1 MSKRPIHDC
10 QCQICQQ
17 EESHQIKELHSQ
29 MNLLLS
35 RLNEQQRRW
44 YVALEA
50 KKIGHGGV
58 KQMSIV
64 TGMNSE
70 TIKRGRLELEDSLS
84 TRPVERVRVVGGG
97 RPKVEKKT
105 QK

>member
-1 MSKRPIHDC
+1 M
-10 QCQICQQ
+10 
-17 EESHQIKELHSQ
+17 KELHSQ

-35 RLNEQQRRW
+35 RLDEQQRRW

-50 KKIGHGGV
+50 KKLGHGGV

-64 TGMNSE
+64 TGMHSD
-70 TIKRGRLELEDSLS
+70 TIKQGRLELEDSLS
-84 TRPVERVRVVGGG
+84 ARPVERVRVVGGG
-97 RPKVEKKT
+97 RRRVEKKT

>member
-1 MSKRPIHDC
+1 
-10 QCQICQQ
+10 
-17 EESHQIKELHSQ
+17 

-50 KKIGHGGV
+50 KKLGHGGV

-64 TGMNSE
+64 TGMDSD
-70 TIKRGRLELEDSLS
+70 TIRRGRIELEKDLS
-84 TRPVERVRVVGGG
+84 TRPVKRVRVIGGG
-97 RPKVEKKT
+97 RQKVEKKS

>member
-1 MSKRPIHDC
+1 M
-10 QCQICQQ
+10 
-17 EESHQIKELHSQ
+17 KEVHSQ

-50 KKIGHGGV
+50 KKLGHGGV

-64 TGMNSE
+64 TGMDPD
-70 TIKRGRLELEDSLS
+70 TIRRGTIELENCLS

-97 RPKVEKKT
+97 RRRVEKKI

>member
-1 MSKRPIHDC
+1 
-10 QCQICQQ
+10 
-17 EESHQIKELHSQ
+17 

-44 YVALEA
+44 YAALEA

-58 KQMSIV
+58 KQMSII
-64 TGMNSE
+64 TGMNAD

-97 RPKVEKKT
+97 RPKVEKKI